1 MGQGKAKIWVALV
14 LVVGVMVYL
23 LIGATKSTKVYY
35 MRPSEMLSKAKKA
48 PAETYGQ
55 RLRVGGL
62 VVDKSI
68 SGSSARNQVS
78 FRVAEERGDY
88 KTKLIM
94 VSMAETK
101 PTDSFDVEY
110 KGIVPDTF
118 KAGGMAIV
126 EGKLQ
131 KNGVF
136 KADRLMAK
144 CPSKYE
150 GVSKETK

>member
-1 MGQGKAKIWVALV
+1 MGQGRAKIWVALV
-14 LVVGVMVYL
+14 LLVGVMGYL
-23 LIGATKSTKVYY
+23 LYSTTKSTQVYY
-35 MRPSEMLSKAKKA
+35 LKPSEMLSKVKKTPTQA
-48 PAETYGQ
+48 YGQ

-68 SGSSARNQVS
+68 SGGSARNKVS
-78 FRVAEERGDY
+78 FRMADERGDY
-88 KTKLIM
+88 QTKLIL
-94 VSMAETK
+94 VSIAETK

-136 KADRLMAK
+136 KADTLLAK
-144 CPSKYE
+144 CPSKYQ
-150 GVSKETK
+150 GVSKTK

>member
-14 LVVGVMVYL
+14 LVVGVMGYL
-23 LIGATKSTKVYY
+23 LYSTTKSTSVYY
-35 MRPSEMLSKAKKA
+35 MRPSEMLSKLKKA

-68 SGSSARNQVS
+68 SGSSARNKVS
-78 FRVAEERGDY
+78 FRIADERGDY
-88 KTKLIM
+88 QTKLIL
-94 VSMAETK
+94 VSIADTK

-126 EGKLQ
+126 EGKLL

-136 KADRLMAK
+136 KADTLLAK
-144 CPSKYE
+144 CPSKYQ